1 MSPLSP
7 LRMLWSSGHSW
18 DSLSQS
24 HPTLAASFC
33 RLVLPGSLLGT
44 AMILF
49 AASFHGDV
57 YGPEVSFAHWA
68 LISLLFML
76 TNWLAVPLMAWV
88 IRQSVHAPARPAF
101 ADCYRLAAIAPLPI
115 WLSTLT
121 LLLPYPLFNM
131 ACGLLGLL
139 ASGALTYHGLDALF
153 EHDDSVST
161 QSMAYT
167 VFSVGALV
175 WLFVVALLMLPLL

>member
-18 DSLSQS
+18 DTLSQS
-24 HPTLAASFC
+24 HSSVSASFY
-33 RLVLPGSLLGT
+33 RIVLPGSLLGT
-44 AMILF
+44 AMLLF
-49 AASFHGDV
+49 AASYHGNV
-57 YGPEVSFAHWA
+57 YAPEVSFTHW
-68 LISLLFML
+68 LVVSLLFMV

-88 IRQSVHAPARPAF
+88 IRQSVHAPSRPAF
-101 ADCYRLAAIAPLPI
+101 ADCYRLAAIAPVPI

-121 LLLPYPLFNM
+121 LLLPLPLFNM
-131 ACGLLGLL
+131 ACGVIGLL
-139 ASGALTYHGLDALF
+139 ASGMLLYHGLDALF

-175 WLFVVALLMLPLL
+175 WLFVVALLMTPLL